1 MKYNQSILA
10 GLFCLL
16 SFSTV
21 AKVDDLQ
28 QEVKIA
34 AASQEADIKNNQVI
48 FFGPVEVTQGSIK
61 MNADELRVFS
71 KEDKSGKTL
80 VATGNPATYTQM
92 MEDGRPATASAKEIR
107 YELATRTLT
116 LVGEA
121 TLEQDGSQ
129 VTGNRIK
136 YNISL
141 QQLIAESTGKGDDRV
156 ITIIQPE
163 TYQEEK
169 PETPVNKQEQQ

>member
-16 SFSTV
+16 SFNTI

-61 MNADELRVFS
+61 PTSCVYSR
-71 KEDKSGKTL
+71 KK
-80 VATGNPATYTQM
+80 
-92 MEDGRPATASAKEIR
+92 
-107 YELATRTLT
+107 
-116 LVGEA
+116 
-121 TLEQDGSQ
+121 
-129 VTGNRIK
+129 IK
-136 YNISL
+136 
-141 QQLIAESTGKGDDRV
+141 AVKH
-156 ITIIQPE
+156 
-163 TYQEEK
+163 
-169 PETPVNKQEQQ
+169 